1 MKNIDNTEYKT
12 LREELIARVQLMYS
26 HNIGLIT
33 AIFAAF
39 AVAAGVCYW
48 FYGQAIAAI
57 QAESSEGYR
66 AVLTFGAILI
76 AVLLLSPIG
85 ILLPFS
91 VRNRDNIGQIESLS
105 AYILVFAEI
114 PSLLSKNKNAKK
126 GFLGWENLHVKAVY
140 EKGVLKMFNC
150 EYPIFAIISSALFA
164 ASAVINIIL
173 SFKYEIMNR
182 TVLLHI
188 FLALLIATF
197 IVNVIIWKKSD
208 NSNFIKNRQACICK
222 YKDYALENGFVAP
235 DEKTK
240 FMRLIEE
247 KAGI

>member
-57 QAESSEGYR
+57 QAESPEGYR

-126 GFLGWENLHVKAVY
+126 DKYN
-140 EKGVLKMFNC
+140 
-150 EYPIFAIISSALFA
+150 IF
-164 ASAVINIIL
+164 
-173 SFKYEIMNR
+173 
-182 TVLLHI
+182 
-188 FLALLIATF
+188 
-197 IVNVIIWKKSD
+197 
-208 NSNFIKNRQACICK
+208 
-222 YKDYALENGFVAP
+222 
-235 DEKTK
+235 
-240 FMRLIEE
+240 
-247 KAGI
+247 